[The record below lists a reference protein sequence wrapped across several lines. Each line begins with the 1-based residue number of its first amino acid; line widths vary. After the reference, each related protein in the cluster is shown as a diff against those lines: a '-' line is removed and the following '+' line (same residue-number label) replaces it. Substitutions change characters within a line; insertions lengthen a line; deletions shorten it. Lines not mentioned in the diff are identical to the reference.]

1 MPRSYHS
8 PRREADAAA
17 TRGAI
22 IDAAARLFVRDGY
35 AATSLRAIAAEA
47 GVSLP
52 TVQLNGPKS
61 GLLIAA
67 FERSFAGDEGAHS
80 LTERPQIAAI
90 MSEPDFEKALAG
102 YLGFLV
108 GAHQRSAAIRVA
120 MRAAA
125 DADPAARAA
134 DDELET
140 RRMRDIRL
148 GAEWFSSRGRLEGIS
163 LDVATDVFG
172 HLTAPET
179 YLYFTESRGWSDQ
192 RYVDWLGERLRR
204 LADYCD

>member
-17 TRGAI
+17 TRAAI
-22 IDAAARLFVRDGY
+22 VDAATRLFVRDGY
-35 AATSLRAIAAEA
+35 AATSLKAIAAEA

-52 TVQLNGPKS
+52 TVQLQGPKS
-61 GLLIAA
+61 GLLIAG

-80 LTERPQIAAI
+80 LTERPRIAAI
-90 MSEPDFEKALAG
+90 MAEPDFDTALQG
-102 YLGFLV
+102 YLAFLV

-134 DDELET
+134 DEGLEL

-148 GAEWFSSRGRLEGIS
+148 GAEWFASRGRLDGVP
-163 LDVATDVFG
+163 LDTATDVFG
-172 HLTAPET
+172 HLTAPDT

-204 LADYCD
+204 LADYCV